1 MATIVVHKRSGIRY
15 VLIGTGYG
23 AYKSQ
28 LPSVFGG
35 SVFPRE
41 ETGEIPLAA
50 VSDKAGNIEWIL
62 TDELVVAEV
71 DGQPPHVWLE
81 QEAEPVTERESDE
94 GGLPSPPSR
103 GQTAGGEDQAQ
114 SYELCPGCEH
124 RVVSDARECPSCG
137 LVLIVSVDES
147 EGST

>member
-1 MATIVVHKRSGIRY
+1 MATIVVHKRSGTRY

-28 LPSVFGG
+28 LPGVFGG

-50 VSDKAGNIEWIL
+50 VSDKAGNIRWML
-62 TDELVVAEV
+62 TDELVVAKV
-71 DGQPPHVWLE
+71 DGHPPHVWLE
-81 QEAEPVTERESDE
+81 READE
-94 GGLPSPPSR
+94 GDLPSPPSR
-103 GQTAGGEDQAQ
+103 GQIAGGEDQAL

-124 RVVSDARECPSCG
+124 RVVSDAKECPSCG
-137 LVLIVSVDES
+137 LVLITSVDE
-147 EGST
+147 T